1 MQDYEESVLFLGSWG
16 PFQRRI
22 FFVLSL
28 ACVPCGYNILSVIFL
43 LASPPHHCNIPAHSN
58 LSQEWIQAIIPV
70 EQVAGQPEKSSCSRY
85 ELDLVRNLSAF
96 GVSPNWLQNQS
107 ASESRPEALLSQLKR
122 EACRDGWN
130 YSTEHFQSTVVTE
143 FDLVCSDQWKQPLTS
158 LVYFLGGLSGCFISG
173 LISDRFGRKPVL
185 FGSIAVLSIF
195 SSAVALAPSWPV
207 FTVLFFM
214 LGLGQIASYIAV
226 FVLGSEILVGSSR
239 ILFSSLGQ
247 PFVYVSS
254 MMLLPGT
261 AYLVRSWRHL
271 SLIMAVPGLACIPL
285 WWLVPESPR
294 WLLSRGRLQEAELLL
309 RSAALENQVEAP
321 PVIFLPPKA
330 EKSATH
336 QAESVSFLDLL
347 KTANIRHI
355 TLKLWLIW
363 FSMSASYFGL
373 SFSMSTLYGNP
384 FLNYFLFTAVEL
396 PAYFASWL
404 AARSFPRRLSFI
416 GFSLLG
422 ALALL
427 FIQGTMKSY
436 PTLTMSLVLLG
447 KFGIL
452 AGNGVMYIYTGELS
466 PTVIRNTAMS
476 SCAMFSRVGSS
487 VSPYLLEMAEFNKL
501 LPWITLGALSLL
513 GVLLCIFLPETFR
526 QPLPDTIEQMPVM
539 QWFACPWACKTALK
553 EEEKI
558 AKKQTPSIE
567 IIYTTCL

>member
-1 MQDYEESVLFLGSWG
+1 VASLKMQDYEESVLFLGSWG

-22 FFVLSL
+22 FFVLCL
-28 ACVPCGYNILSVIFL
+28 TCVPCGYNILSVIFL
-43 LASPPHHCNIPAHSN
+43 LASPPHHCDIPPHSN
-58 LSQEWIQAIIPV
+58 LSQE
-70 EQVAGQPEKSSCSRY
+70 
-85 ELDLVRNLSAF
+85 
-96 GVSPNWLQNQS
+96 
-107 ASESRPEALLSQLKR
+107 R
-122 EACRDGWN
+122 EGCRDGWS
-130 YSTEHFQSTVVTE
+130 YSTEYFQSTVVTE
-143 FDLVCSDQWKQPLTS
+143 FDLVCSEQWKQPLTS

-185 FGSIAVLSIF
+185 FGSIAILSIF
-195 SSAVALAPSWPV
+195 SSAVAFAPSWPV

-214 LGLGQIASYIAV
+214 LGLGQISCYIVV

-247 PFVYVSS
+247 PFVYSFS

-309 RSAALENQVEAP
+309 RSAALENRVEAP

-330 EKSATH
+330 EKAEAH
-336 QAESVSFLDLL
+336 QAESVSFLDLV
-347 KTANIRHI
+347 KTAKIRHI

-363 FSMSASYFGL
+363 FSTSVSYFGL
-373 SFSMSTLYGNP
+373 SFSMSTLYGNL
-384 FLNYFLFTAVEL
+384 FLNYFLLTAVEL

-404 AARSFPRRLSFI
+404 AARSSPRRLSFI
-416 GFSLLG
+416 GFCLLG

-427 FIQGTMKSY
+427 FIQVATNCY

-447 KFGIL
+447 KFGVL
-452 AGNGVMYIYTGELS
+452 AGSGVVYTYTGELS

-487 VSPYLLEMAEFNKL
+487 VSPYLLELGETFKSLQL
-501 LPWITLGALSLL
+501 LPWITLGVLSLL
-513 GVLLCIFLPETFR
+513 AVLLCIFLPETFQ
-526 QPLPDTIEQMPVM
+526 QPLPDTIEQMPVT
-539 QWFACPWACKTALK
+539 QCCRWWAGGRRDDGGLHPQPPQYVAAECRSLCRWVGLK
-553 EEEKI
+553 RAEPRRVG
-558 AKKQTPSIE
+558 PSHAAGRLQE
-567 IIYTTCL
+567 RRPR

>member
-22 FFVLSL
+22 FFVLCL
-28 ACVPCGYNILSVIFL
+28 TCVPCGYNILSVIFL
-43 LASPPHHCNIPAHSN
+43 LASPPHHCDIPAHSN
-58 LSQEWIQAIIPV
+58 LSQEWIQASIP
-70 EQVAGQPEKSSCSRY
+70 QVAGQPERSSCSRY
-85 ELDLVRNLSAF
+85 EQDL
-96 GVSPNWLQNQS
+96 NQS
-107 ASESRPEALLSQLKR
+107 APGSRPEVLLSSLKR
-122 EACRDGWN
+122 EGCRDGWT
-130 YSTEHFQSTVVTE
+130 YSTQYFQSTVVTE
-143 FDLVCSDQWKQPLTS
+143 FDLVCSEQWKQPLTS

-195 SSAVALAPSWPV
+195 SSAVAFAPSWPV

-214 LGLGQIASYIAV
+214 LGLGQIACYIVV

-247 PFVYVSS
+247 PFVYAFS

-309 RSAALENQVEAP
+309 RSAALVNRVEAP
-321 PVIFLPPKA
+321 PVIFLPPKVGPT
-330 EKSATH
+330 K
-336 QAESVSFLDLL
+336 SVSFLDLL
-347 KTANIRHI
+347 KTAKIRHI
-355 TLKLWLIW
+355 TLKLW

-373 SFSMSTLYGNP
+373 SFSMSTLYGNL
-384 FLNYFLFTAVEL
+384 FLNYFLLTVVEL

-447 KFGIL
+447 KFGVL
-452 AGNGVMYIYTGELS
+452 AGNGVVYTYTGELS

-501 LPWITLGALSLL
+501 LPWITLGVLSLL

-526 QPLPDTIEQMPVM
+526 QPLPDTIEQMPVT
-539 QWFACPWACKTALK
+539 QWRGGSKTK
-553 EEEKI
+553 DF
-558 AKKQTPSIE
+558 S
-567 IIYTTCL
+567 TCFF